1 MFLEVDGVSKFFEIQ
16 REGALVR
23 IPVIDNLSFELE
35 EGAFVSVIGPTGCG
49 KSTLLRILDG
59 LQHPDVGEVRIRGK
73 AVTGPGP
80 DRGMVFQ
87 NHNLWP
93 WRTVVRNVEFGLEML
108 GVSRQERR
116 KRALSLLETVGLS
129 DFSDAYPSQLSGG
142 MQQRVGLARALVLD
156 PDLLLMDEPFG
167 SLDAQ
172 TKVLLQ
178 EELERLCDR
187 LHNTVV
193 FVTHDIEEALYLSDR
208 ILVMGYRPGRILEDI
223 QVPFAQPRES
233 DLRATPEFA
242 KLKQHVW
249 HSLQRGSIQEG
260 ASARQVSRQ

>member
-23 IPVIDNLSFELE
+23 IHVIDNVSFELE

-59 LQHPDVGEVRIRGK
+59 LQHPDAGEVRIRGK
-73 AVTGPGP
+73 TVTGPGP

-108 GVSRQERR
+108 GVSPAERR

-129 DFSDAYPSQLSGG
+129 DFTDAYPSQLSGG

-172 TKVLLQ
+172 TKVFLQ
-178 EELERLCDR
+178 EELESLCDR
-187 LHNTVV
+187 LHNSVV

-208 ILVMGYRPGRILEDI
+208 ILVMGSRPGRILEDI
-223 QVPFAQPRES
+223 QVPFARPRES
-233 DLRATPEFA
+233 DLRATSEFT

-249 HSLQRGSIQEG
+249 HSLQRGSLQKATAG
-260 ASARQVSRQ
+260 QVSRQ